1 VVVGVSSADAVVE
14 PDTVRFVSV
23 CALIASLTMVR
34 SRRLDHFAV
43 GAEFAPR
50 NFSQQL
56 FELKLVFL
64 LAITILM
71 SSLNV
76 PWIRLDADPKGSE

>member
-1 VVVGVSSADAVVE
+1 
-14 PDTVRFVSV
+14 
-23 CALIASLTMVR
+23 MMR
-34 SRRLDHFAV
+34 SRRLNHFAV

-56 FELKLVFL
+56 FELKLVLL

-76 PWIRLDADPKGSE
+76 PWIRLDADPKGSEKFYADQAGRQHEVVDVHDYRKRHHLELNN